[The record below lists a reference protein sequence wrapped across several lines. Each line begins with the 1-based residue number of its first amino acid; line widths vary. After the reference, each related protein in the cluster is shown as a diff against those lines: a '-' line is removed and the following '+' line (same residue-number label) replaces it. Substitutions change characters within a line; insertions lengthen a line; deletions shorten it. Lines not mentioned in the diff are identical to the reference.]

1 VDDQPDDEF
10 ERLLEYLKEE
20 RGFDFGGYKRQSLMR
35 RVRRQMATVDIG
47 SFEDY
52 QDHLAV
58 HPDEFASLFDT
69 VLINVTSFFRDA
81 DSWDYLRRAIVP
93 TLVARGRTPIR
104 VWSAGCSTGEEPYS
118 IAMLLHS
125 ELGPDAFRQRVKIY
139 ATDVDEDALTKA
151 RAATYPSRDLRGLDD
166 DQVVE
171 FFEPTHDG
179 HHTIR
184 KDIRRAVIFG
194 HNDLVQDAPI
204 SHIDLL
210 VCRNTLMYFN
220 AETQAQI
227 IRRLHF
233 ALRPSGTLFLG
244 KAEMLLSHA
253 ELFVPI
259 DLKRR
264 FFGHA
269 NDGVLERRMPVEPG
283 REPHDRSSD
292 VARLRD
298 EALLSAPAA
307 QVVVSA
313 SGELVASNRRAEA
326 LFGIL
331 PRDVGRPF
339 RDLEVSYRPLELRS
353 SIESAMA
360 ERRSLWEHDVEWQRP
375 GADALSLD
383 VQVMPLV
390 GPDSEPL
397 GATVIF
403 NDVTRYRHL
412 QQELQFANRQLE
424 SAYEELQSTNEELE
438 TTNEEL
444 QSTVEELE
452 TTNEELQSTNEE
464 LETMNEEL
472 QSMND
477 ELNASNEELR
487 LRTVQVGEL
496 NDLMESVLSS
506 LRAGVAVVDRSTTV
520 LAWNAGATEL
530 WGLREDDTVG
540 RRLTDLDIG
549 LPLDPILPLVRQQ
562 LTSVSPD
569 ETVRLSAVNRRG
581 RPVEVDVTVSTLR
594 RSDAQAAGAILVMM
608 LVAG

>member
-1 VDDQPDDEF
+1 MDDQPDDEF
-10 ERLLEYLKEE
+10 ERLLDYLREE

-35 RVRRQMATVDIG
+35 RVRRQMAAVEIG

-52 QDHLAV
+52 QDYLAV
-58 HPDEFASLFDT
+58 HPEEFATLFNT
-69 VLINVTSFFRDA
+69 VLINVTSFFRDL
-81 DSWDYLRRAIVP
+81 DSWDYLRREITPA
-93 TLVARGRTPIR
+93 LVARAAAPIR
-104 VWSAGCSTGEEPYS
+104 VWSAGCSTGEEAYS
-118 IAMLLHS
+118 VAMLLHQA
-125 ELGPDAFRQRVKIY
+125 LGPDDFRQRVKIY

-151 RAATYPSRDLRGLDD
+151 RAATYHARELRGLD
-166 DQVVE
+166 QHQLAE
-171 FFEPTHDG
+171 FFEPTADG
-179 HHTIR
+179 QHTIR
-184 KDIRRAVIFG
+184 KDVRRAVIFG
-194 HNDLVQDAPI
+194 RNDLVQDAPI

-210 VCRNTLMYFN
+210 LCRNTLMYFN

-253 ELFVPI
+253 ELFTPL

-264 FFGHA
+264 FFRRA
-269 NDGVLERRMPVEPG
+269 NDGVPERRIPAEPG
-283 REPHDRSSD
+283 REAQDRSTE

-307 QVVVSA
+307 QLVVAA

-326 LFGIL
+326 LFGIS

-339 RDLEVSYRPLELRS
+339 QDLEVSYRPLELRS

-375 GADALSLD
+375 GAESLSLD
-383 VQVMPLV
+383 VQVMPLI

-424 SAYEELQSTNEELE
+424 AAYEELQSTNEELE

-506 LRAGVAVVDRSTTV
+506 LRAGVAVVDPTTTV

-530 WGLREDDTVG
+530 WGLREEEAVG

-549 LPLDPILPLVRQQ
+549 LPLEPILPLVHQQ
-562 LTSVSPD
+562 LATVSPD
-569 ETVRLSAVNRRG
+569 ETVRVSAVNRRG
-581 RPVEVDVTVSTLR
+581 RSVDVDVTVSTMR
-594 RSDAQAAGAILVMM
+594 RTGAEATGAILVMM
-608 LVAG
+608 LVSG